1 MSERETDVADTAG
14 EAGVMGEADA
24 GGEAS
29 EAEADAGGETG
40 VAEVG
45 AAGEPGSADVARG
58 VTRRAQGEPVGTGPG
73 DGGFITLDGV
83 EKVFQVR
90 RRTGLLRSERREVR
104 AVDGI
109 SFRVV
114 RGEVV
119 GYIGPNGAG
128 KSTTIKMLTGILTP
142 SGGRLRVAG
151 IDPSRERTRLAHRIG
166 VVFGQRTTLWWDLPL
181 RDSYRLMHRMYRI
194 PDRRYRENLDRCVE
208 LLDLGELLEVPV
220 RQLSLGQRMR
230 GDIAA
235 ALLHDPEVLYLDEPT
250 IGLDV
255 VSKVKVR
262 QFLKD
267 LNAERGTTVLLT
279 THDLTDIEQLCSRVM
294 VIDHGRLMYDGSL
307 AGLHEVGESERM
319 LVVDLERE
327 LPPIRL
333 ESEGAEGRPPVR
345 VVKVEGPRQWLAFP
359 AAASAAPLVA
369 RIAAGYP
376 LVDLSV
382 REPDIEAV
390 IARMYESAP

>member
-1 MSERETDVADTAG
+1 VD
-14 EAGVMGEADA
+14 
-24 GGEAS
+24 
-29 EAEADAGGETG
+29 
-40 VAEVG
+40 
-45 AAGEPGSADVARG
+45 
-58 VTRRAQGEPVGTGPG
+58 
-73 DGGFITLDGV
+73 FIELDGV
-83 EKVFQVR
+83 EKVFDVR
-90 RRTGLLRSERREVR
+90 RKKSRLRRERHQVR

-109 SFRVV
+109 SFTVP
-114 RGEVV
+114 RGEMV

-151 IDPSRERTRLAHRIG
+151 IDPSKERTRLAQRIG

-194 PDRRYRENLDRCVE
+194 PDPVFRRNMDRCVE
-208 LLDLGELLEVPV
+208 LLDLAELLNVPV

-255 VSKVKVR
+255 ISKAKVR
-262 QFLKD
+262 GFLRD

-279 THDLTDIEQLCSRVM
+279 THDLTDIEQLCKRVM
-294 VIDHGRLMYDGSL
+294 VIDHGRLMYDGAL
-307 AGLHEVGESERM
+307 AGLHEIGESERT

-327 LPPIRL
+327 LPPIEVASARTL
-333 ESEGAEGRPPVR
+333 
-345 VVKVEGPRQWLAFP
+345 KVEGPRQWLAFP
-359 AAASAAPLVA
+359 ASASAAPLVA
-369 RIAAGYP
+369 ELAQRYP

-390 IARMYESAP
+390 IAKMYAERAG

>member
-1 MSERETDVADTAG
+1 MD
-14 EAGVMGEADA
+14 
-24 GGEAS
+24 
-29 EAEADAGGETG
+29 
-40 VAEVG
+40 
-45 AAGEPGSADVARG
+45 
-58 VTRRAQGEPVGTGPG
+58 
-73 DGGFITLDGV
+73 FIELDGV
-83 EKVFQVR
+83 EKVFEVR
-90 RRTGLLRSERREVR
+90 RRVAGSRIRRQKHQVR

-109 SFRVV
+109 SFAVP
-114 RGEVV
+114 RGEMV

-151 IDPSRERTRLAHRIG
+151 IDPSRERTRLAQRIG

-194 PDRRYRENLDRCVE
+194 PDQVFRENLDRCVE
-208 LLDLGELLEVPV
+208 LLDLGELLQVPV

-255 VSKVKVR
+255 ISKAKVR
-262 QFLKD
+262 AFLRD
-267 LNAERGTTVLLT
+267 LNAEQGTTVLLT
-279 THDLTDIEQLCSRVM
+279 THDLTDIEQLCKRVM
-294 VIDHGRLMYDGSL
+294 VIDHGRLMYDGAL
-307 AGLHEVGESERM
+307 AGLHEVGESERT

-327 LPPIRL
+327 LAPV
-333 ESEGAEGRPPVR
+333 EVDGART
-345 VVKVEGPRQWLAFP
+345 VKVEGPRQWLAFP
-359 AAASAAPLVA
+359 ASRSAAPLVA
-369 RIAAGYP
+369 ELAERYP

-390 IARMYESAP
+390 IAKLYAERPGP